1 MRQAVEIEAMT
12 TPRRMKGLGKLSD
25 FGKTSDAPAVVPE
38 PPSTA
43 APAPEV
49 LSEAPKPASAP
60 TKPASK
66 ALTTV
71 NIKLL
76 RSQHEWLNDIA
87 RQVRD
92 NNTEPVPASDR
103 VYPQHLIQLAIDLIK
118 SSDVDWEQ
126 VRSVEE
132 IRQQLNLKA
141 PRP

>member
-1 MRQAVEIEAMT
+1 MT
-12 TPRRMKGLGKLSD
+12 APRRMKGLGKLSD
-25 FGKTSDAPAVVPE
+25 FGKTSEAPPAALPE
-38 PPSTA
+38 PPSAA

-49 LSEAPKPASAP
+49 LYETPQPSSAL

-66 ALTTV
+66 VLTTV

-76 RSQHEWLNDIA
+76 RSQHEWLNDTA

-92 NNTEPVPASDR
+92 NNAEPVPASDR

-132 IRQQLNLKA
+132 IRQQLNLE
-141 PRP
+141 